1 MELNEL
7 SHAVI
12 GAAMEVHKI
21 LGPGLLEA
29 SYQKALLH
37 ELHLRSIPCRCE
49 VLLPI
54 TYKGLAIENAYRI
67 DILVA
72 DTLIIE
78 LKAIE
83 KTLPIHKA
91 QLLTYLTLTGKPL
104 GLLINF
110 NTSLLK
116 DGVTRVINSK
126 HTS

>member
-54 TYKGLAIENAYRI
+54 TYKGLTIENAYRI

-91 QLLTYLTLTGKPL
+91 QLLTYLTLTSKPL